1 MAAPR
6 RKISKEER
14 KGRDALMRV
23 HNWVLVLV
31 VKRLFDEGWTTE
43 RVVLA
48 FDPIQRETGRLCL
61 VHAMPDWHWVDE
73 KQVAD
78 EVYDA
83 VTKGAGHGQA
93 D

>member
-1 MAAPR
+1 MASQR

-14 KGRDALMRV
+14 KQRDALMRV
-23 HNWVLVLV
+23 HHWVVVLVLR
-31 VKRLFDEGWTTE
+31 RLFDAGWDNE

-48 FDPIQRETGRLCL
+48 FDRVQHETGRLCL

-78 EVYDA
+78 EVYELITTGD
-83 VTKGAGHGQA
+83 GN